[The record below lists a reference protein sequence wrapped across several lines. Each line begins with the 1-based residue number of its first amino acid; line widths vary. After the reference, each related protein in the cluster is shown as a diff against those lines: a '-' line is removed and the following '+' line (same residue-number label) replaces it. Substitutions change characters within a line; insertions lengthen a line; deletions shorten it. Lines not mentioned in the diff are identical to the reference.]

1 MFAPKELTLKNASK
15 IDSAKLFETSL
26 QKIDTQLLFCGLGV
40 LLGILGL
47 LLIVAKENFYKT
59 FSYIL
64 FPFVFVL
71 LFVHN
76 SMNVLQI
83 FMLFIIV
90 ALSIDYGIY
99 LSKSSLPTK
108 QAILFSVLSTFA
120 GFGVLVFSSIGVL
133 FYIGEVAT
141 LGLGALVI
149 LMLVGKN
156 ED

>member
-1 MFAPKELTLKNASK
+1 
-15 IDSAKLFETSL
+15 
-26 QKIDTQLLFCGLGV
+26 
-40 LLGILGL
+40 
-47 LLIVAKENFYKT
+47 
-59 FSYIL
+59 
-64 FPFVFVL
+64 
-71 LFVHN
+71 
-76 SMNVLQI
+76 
-83 FMLFIIV
+83 MLFIIV